1 MAEGR
6 NQSGLEGAP
15 SISALGLRWAA
26 LRGMLASPLI
36 EAEEQRG
43 LRDELLRELQSIEQD
58 FASVP
63 ARTAIE
69 ISAKVDVAR
78 TALRDGVAE
87 SPHWLLALLESVQ
100 SDLRSLASAAPAVR
114 SQANLSRTFPPR
126 RPEAAGTPTDGE
138 PEPTEV

>member
-6 NQSGLEGAP
+6 NQSGLEGTP

-26 LRGMLASPLI
+26 LRGMLGSPLI

-58 FASVP
+58 VASVP

-78 TALRDGVAE
+78 TALRDGVAD
-87 SPHWLLALLESVQ
+87 SPPWLLALLESVQ
-100 SDLRSLASAAPAVR
+100 ADLRAMASGASAVR
-114 SQANLSRTFPPR
+114 SQPNASRSFAPR
-126 RPEAAGTPTDGE
+126 PEPVGAAATGDPEAAHGS
-138 PEPTEV
+138 

>member
-1 MAEGR
+1 MADAR
-6 NQSGLEGAP
+6 NQSGLDGTP

-63 ARTAIE
+63 ARTAFE
-69 ISAKVDVAR
+69 ISAKVDVVR

-100 SDLRSLASAAPAVR
+100 MDLRSTVSGGPAVR
-114 SQANLSRTFPPR
+114 SQANLSRAFPPR
-126 RPEAAGTPTDGE
+126 PAAAGTAPTGD
-138 PEPTEV
+138 PESAQG